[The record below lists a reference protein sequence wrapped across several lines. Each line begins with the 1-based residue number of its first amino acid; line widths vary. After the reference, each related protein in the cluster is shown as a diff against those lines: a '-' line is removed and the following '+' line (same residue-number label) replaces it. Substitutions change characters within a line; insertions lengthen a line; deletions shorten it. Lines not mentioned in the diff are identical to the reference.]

1 MRTASIELLGEEYTL
16 CFSAGVMIACDEKYG
31 GVEKALQ
38 NISEGRFETVFWLLY
53 EMMKA
58 GAKYD
63 EINHK
68 EHAEVKD
75 YEHYTALIGFD
86 ELQNMQQSITDAVIA
101 GKERNFEVVDKRK
114 TSKKKTAKKSPKTQ
128 AESSISTTD

>member
-1 MRTASIELLGEEYTL
+1 MRTASINLLDEKYTL

-31 GVEKALQ
+31 GIDKALK

-58 GAKYD
+58 GAMFD
-63 EINHK
+63 EINHV
-68 EHAEVKD
+68 EHPEIKAYD
-75 YEHYTALIGFD
+75 YYTAMIGFD
-86 ELQNMQQSITDAVIA
+86 ELQNMQESITEAVIA

-114 TSKKKTAKKSPKTQ
+114 SKKKTTKSQTAQ
-128 AESSISTTD
+128 TASSISTTD